1 MQRFPRTSSYFK
13 KTLAVAYLVGIILS
27 GSPLPLLAADVTEL
41 QQKINEKAQT
51 IRGLEQEI
59 VKYQTQVN
67 ETSKQAQTLSNTVK
81 VLDTSRKELETGIKA
96 SETKIEKANLTI
108 EQLTSQIKE
117 KETRVKLNKE
127 VLAESLRQLS
137 QNDSDSMIELMLRH
151 NTLGTVWNDVESISK
166 FQSSLQANTAVLLGL
181 KINLEKD
188 YSETNNQK
196 QELVTQTKELSAKK
210 TAVELT
216 KKEKDQLLVE
226 TKNKE
231 ANYKKILQDK
241 IALKNAFEKEMKDY
255 ESQLHLAVD
264 PKSLPKSG
272 TGVLTWPLDKI
283 TITQQFGDTEF
294 SRQNPG
300 AYSGNGHNGVDFG
313 IPVGSKVKA
322 AASGTVIGSG
332 DTDTVCPKA
341 SYGKW
346 VMIEHDN
353 GLSTLYA
360 HLSIISATKGQ
371 QVSVGDAIGYSGNT
385 GYSTGPHLH
394 FTVYA
399 SQGVQIVSRKSA
411 VCGGTY
417 TMPVADLKA
426 YLNPLLYL

>member
-1 MQRFPRTSSYFK
+1 MRKSHNPFTNFTNIIAALYIASI
-13 KTLAVAYLVGIILS
+13 AVGI
-27 GSPLPLLAADVTEL
+27 SPLPLFAADVTEL

-51 IRGLEQEI
+51 IRSLEQEI

-67 ETSKQAQTLSNTVK
+67 ETSKEAKTLSNTVK

-96 SETKIEKANLTI
+96 TETKIEKTNLTI
-108 EQLTSQIKE
+108 EQLNTQIKE
-117 KETRVKLNKE
+117 KEERVKLNKQ

-137 QNDSDSMIELMLRH
+137 QNDSESMIELMLRH
-151 NTLGTVWNDVESISK
+151 STLGTVWNDVETLGR

-181 KINLEKD
+181 KSNLEKD
-188 YSETNNQK
+188 YSETTHQK
-196 QELVTQTKELSAKK
+196 LELVSQTKELSEKK
-210 TAVELT
+210 TAVEVT
-216 KKEKDQLLVE
+216 KKEKDQLLAE

-241 IALKNAFEKEMKDY
+241 VALKNAFEKEMKAY
-255 ESQLHLAVD
+255 ESELHILID

-272 TGVLTWPLDKI
+272 SGVLTWPLDKI
-283 TITQQFGDTEF
+283 TITQTFGDTEF
-294 SRQNPG
+294 SRQNTG
-300 AYSGNGHNGVDFG
+300 VYSGNGHNGVDFG

-322 AASGTVIGSG
+322 AAGGVIKGFG

-360 HLSIISATKGQ
+360 HLSVITVTQGQ
-371 QVSVGDAIGYSGNT
+371 KVSTGDSIGFSGNT

-399 SQGVQIVSRKSA
+399 SQGVQIISRKSLA
-411 VCGGTY
+411 CGGTY